1 MGIKLKVVTPNGTFI
16 NDKEVDIVN
25 VQTIDGDMGILKGM
39 VPVVSALKI
48 GTMSFR
54 VGNDVTYVHV
64 HRGILKVNPDE
75 CKIITERLYLV
86 DENGSKIATP
96 AKIN

>member
-1 MGIKLKVVTPNGTFI
+1 MGIKLRVVTPDGIFI

-25 VQTIDGDMGILKGM
+25 VQAIDGDMGIMKNM
-39 VPVVSALKI
+39 TPVVSALKI

-54 VGNDVTYVHV
+54 INSSVTYVHL
-64 HRGILKVNPDE
+64 HRGILKVSPQE

-86 DENGSKIATP
+86 DQNGQKIATP
-96 AKIN
+96 NQLD

>member
-1 MGIKLKVVTPNGTFI
+1 MGIKLKIVTSNGTFI

-25 VQTIDGDMGILKGM
+25 VQTIDGDIGIL
-39 VPVVSALKI
+39 VNIIPLVSALKI

-54 VGNDVTYVHV
+54 IKDKITYVHL
-64 HRGILKVNPDE
+64 HRGLVVVDGKQ

-86 DENGSKIATP
+86 DQQGKKIETP
-96 AKIN
+96 EKLV

>member
-1 MGIKLKVVTPNGTFI
+1 MGIKLKIVTPNGTFI

-25 VQTIDGDMGILKGM
+25 VQTIDGDMGILVNI
-39 VPVVSALKI
+39 VPLVSALKI

-54 VGNDVTYVHV
+54 IKDKVTHIHV
-64 HRGILKVNPDE
+64 HRGLVVVDGKQ

-86 DENGSKIATP
+86 DEKGQKIETP
-96 AKIN
+96 DKLF